1 MSLQVIPVT
10 TKAALRRFI
19 GLPAVL
25 YAGLPGFV
33 APIRMDRRIILDPA
47 RGPFFRKGRAQ
58 YWIAERNGRPVGR
71 ISAQL
76 GGDVPKGVSPGSG
89 HFGAIDALDDAE
101 AISALLHTAEDWLRA
116 EGCTSVFGPCLLS
129 MNGEPGLMVS
139 GQNEPP
145 MIMAPW
151 HPAYLEKH
159 LHNAGYLPVKDLHNW
174 RLDRN
179 NGKLAALS
187 EQARKNAARMQVTI
201 RSLNMKNIGHDLA
214 VMCDIY
220 NDAWRDNWGFVPLG
234 REDLTGIEK
243 EMKPFLRS
251 EAGIIVE
258 QAGEPVAVMLILPN
272 TFELS
277 ADLGMDPSPLGWLK
291 LGLRSLRPRFQ
302 GGRIILMGIKARM
315 RQSVG
320 GAAIAMSL
328 IDELGR
334 RFADYSWSYVEGGWV
349 LEDNTALNRILE
361 AGGFRR
367 SRTFRLFEKP
377 LLPQG

>member
-1 MSLQVIPVT
+1 M
-10 TKAALRRFI
+10 
-19 GLPAVL
+19 
-25 YAGLPGFV
+25 
-33 APIRMDRRIILDPA
+33 
-47 RGPFFRKGRAQ
+47 
-58 YWIAERNGRPVGR
+58 
-71 ISAQL
+71 
-76 GGDVPKGVSPGSG
+76 PKGVSPGSG

-234 REDLTGIEK
+234 RDRK
-243 EMKPFLRS
+243 
-251 EAGIIVE
+251 
-258 QAGEPVAVMLILPN
+258 
-272 TFELS
+272 
-277 ADLGMDPSPLGWLK
+277 
-291 LGLRSLRPRFQ
+291 
-302 GGRIILMGIKARM
+302 
-315 RQSVG
+315 SV
-320 GAAIAMSL
+320 
-328 IDELGR
+328 
-334 RFADYSWSYVEGGWV
+334 V
-349 LEDNTALNRILE
+349 
-361 AGGFRR
+361 
-367 SRTFRLFEKP
+367 
-377 LLPQG
+377 

>member
-19 GLPAVL
+19 GLPAAL

-47 RGPFFRKGRAQ
+47 RGPFFRSGRAQ
-58 YWIAERNGRPVGR
+58 YWIAERDGRAVGR
-71 ISAQL
+71 ISAQI
-76 GGDVPKGVSPGSG
+76 GGDLPKGVSAGSG
-89 HFGAIDALDDAE
+89 QFGAIDALDDAE
-101 AISALLHTAEDWLRA
+101 AIAALLHTAEDWLRA

-151 HPAYLEKH
+151 HPAYLEQH
-159 LHNAGYLPVKDLHNW
+159 LHTAGYRPVKDLHNW
-174 RLDRN
+174 RLDRT

-187 EQARKNAARMQVTI
+187 EQARKNATRMKVTI

-258 QAGEPVAVMLILPN
+258 QAGEPVAVLLILPN

-291 LGLRSLRPRFQ
+291 LGLRSLRPRFR

-334 RFADYSWSYVEGGWV
+334 RFSDYSWDYVEGGWV

-377 LLPQG
+377 LAPQG